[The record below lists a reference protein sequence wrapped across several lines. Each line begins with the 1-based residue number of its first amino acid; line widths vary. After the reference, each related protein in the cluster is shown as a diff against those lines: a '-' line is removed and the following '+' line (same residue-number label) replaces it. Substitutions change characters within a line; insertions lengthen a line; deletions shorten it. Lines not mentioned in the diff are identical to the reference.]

1 MFRGI
6 AKMLGTFVNAAAILA
21 GGTIGLLIHRKT
33 PDRLI
38 KIAFQGIGLF
48 TVTLGI
54 MMAVKVDN
62 ILFMIFSIILG
73 GVCGELLRIDVALDR
88 LGDRLKSI
96 SRSDSGNFTEGMVT
110 AFLLYCMGSMTVLGA
125 IEEGLGAYPNLLLA
139 KSVLDGISAIAL
151 TSTLGVGVLFSIIPL
166 IIFQGGLTLFA
177 ELVQVYLTES
187 VISEISA
194 SGGLLLLGL
203 GISILE
209 IKKIKTVN
217 MIPALLFAAVFALFL

>member
-1 MFRGI
+1 MF
-6 AKMLGTFVNAAAILA
+6 GTLVNAAAILI
-21 GGTIGLLIHRKT
+21 GGIIGLIIQKQT

-54 MMAVKVDN
+54 MMAIKVDN

-73 GVCGELLRIDVALDR
+73 AICGELLKIDLALDH
-88 LGDRLKSI
+88 LGERLKKI
-96 SRSDSGNFTEGMVT
+96 SHSDNSNFTEGMVT

-125 IEEGLGAYPNLLLA
+125 IEEGLGGYPNLLLA
-139 KSVLDGISAIAL
+139 KSVLDGITSIAL
-151 TSTLGVGVLFSIIPL
+151 ASTLGVGVLFSIVPL
-166 IIFQGGLTLFA
+166 VIFQGGLTLFA
-177 ELVQVYLTES
+177 GSVQVFLTEI

-194 SGGLLLLGL
+194 TGGLLLLGL

-209 IKKIKTVN
+209 IKNIKTVN
-217 MIPALLFAAVFALFL
+217 MIPALLFAAAFALFFA

>member
-1 MFRGI
+1 MF
-6 AKMLGTFVNAAAILA
+6 GTLVNAAAILI
-21 GGTIGLLIHRKT
+21 GGIIGLIIQKQT

-54 MMAVKVDN
+54 MMAIKVDN

-73 GVCGELLRIDVALDR
+73 AICGELLKIDLALDH
-88 LGDRLKSI
+88 LGERLKKI
-96 SRSDSGNFTEGMVT
+96 SHSDNSNFTEGMVT

-125 IEEGLGAYPNLLLA
+125 IEEGLGGYPNLLLA
-139 KSVLDGISAIAL
+139 KSVLDGITSIAL
-151 TSTLGVGVLFSIIPL
+151 ASTLGVGVLFSIVPL
-166 IIFQGGLTLFA
+166 VIFQGGLTLFA
-177 ELVQVYLTES
+177 GSVQVFLTEN

-194 SGGLLLLGL
+194 TGGLLLLGL

-209 IKKIKTVN
+209 IKNIKTVN
-217 MIPALLFAAVFALFL
+217 MIPALLFAAAFALFFA